1 MSFKTMDGVTV
12 YDKQDV
18 DNLLEPVAQNA
29 TDAKQAA
36 TALGNSKADRSEM
49 NLEFSADRQR
59 LTALENGKAD
69 NADVAA
75 DRQRLTALENG
86 KADKTEVPTMVANT
100 VNDIITTKVQAITS
114 DINHIV
120 DNAIDDEL
128 EDYDDSHAV
137 DDKITTAVDG
147 LASEQY
153 VNQAIAAIPN
163 PGVAS
168 TADVT
173 AIVNQYF

>member
-49 NLEFSADRQR
+49 NLELSADRQR
-59 LTALENGKAD
+59 LTALE
-69 NADVAA
+69 
-75 DRQRLTALENG
+75 TG
-86 KADKTEVPTMVANT
+86 KADKTEIPTMVADT
-100 VNDIITTKVQAITS
+100 VNDIITTKVQAIAS

-137 DDKITTAVDG
+137 NNKIATATNG

-153 VNQAIAAIPN
+153 VDQAIAAIPN